1 MKSSG
6 TADMTKEAR
15 SSNKMDSSEHRSS
28 DSSESSISFQID
40 EPTLEEQK
48 SECRDNVHGII
59 PRKPDML
66 KDQSLVLESINEFS
80 EVSASEFEP
89 SMYKGKSAHED
100 NSL

>member
-1 MKSSG
+1 MHS
-6 TADMTKEAR
+6 
-15 SSNKMDSSEHRSS
+15 
-28 DSSESSISFQID
+28 
-40 EPTLEEQK
+40 
-48 SECRDNVHGII
+48 II

-100 NSL
+100 NSLQVVEQLSMSKHQSLMMSIK